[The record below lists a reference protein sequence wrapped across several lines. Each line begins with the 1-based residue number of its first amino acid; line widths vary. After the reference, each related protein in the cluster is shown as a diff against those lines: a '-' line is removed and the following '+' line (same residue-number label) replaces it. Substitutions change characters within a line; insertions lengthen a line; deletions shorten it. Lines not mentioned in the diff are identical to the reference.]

1 MAKNRHGQPFS
12 KKQKKASRMMMKN
25 RRGFTPTQAS
35 FEMPS
40 LGKTGMLSAL
50 AGLLGLVGRQ
60 RRP

>member
-1 MAKNRHGQPFS
+1 
-12 KKQKKASRMMMKN
+12 MMKN
-25 RRGFTPTQAS
+25 RRGFVPTQAS